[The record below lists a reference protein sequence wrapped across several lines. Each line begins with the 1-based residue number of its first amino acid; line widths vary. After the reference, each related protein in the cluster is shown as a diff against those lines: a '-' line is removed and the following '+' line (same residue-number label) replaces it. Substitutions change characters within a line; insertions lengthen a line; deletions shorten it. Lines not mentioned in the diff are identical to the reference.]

1 MVRATHMLSHCYS
14 ASLFCS
20 ARVVRVAA
28 SAVIYKGKEY
38 GCTVSMLHPNTT
50 YKYVGLSCRY
60 KPCTLQ
66 SCVLRVADSSCLSV
80 QVAVG

>member
-50 YKYVGLSCRY
+50 YKYVGLSCRC
-60 KPCTLQ
+60 KPCTYNRAYYVSQ
-66 SCVLRVADSSCLSV
+66 I
-80 QVAVG
+80 QVVCRFKWP

>member
-1 MVRATHMLSHCYS
+1 M
-14 ASLFCS
+14 
-20 ARVVRVAA
+20 
-28 SAVIYKGKEY
+28 IYKGKEY